1 MNDITNTITKP
12 LAVLSENVSGYTNIY
27 AGFIRSSDAA
37 AADALGNVFDRIKQR
52 QEIG

>member
-12 LAVLSENVSGYTNIY
+12 LAVLSENVSAYTNIY

-37 AADALGNVFDRIKQR
+37 AADALGNVFDRIEQR

>member
-12 LAVLSENVSGYTNIY
+12 LAVLSENVSAYTNIY
-27 AGFIRSSDAA
+27 AGFIRSSDA